1 MSILPALC
9 PQLPGQSVIKGWV
22 EKESWAALSPCCSVQ
37 SVSIRDWLI
46 WESSRDGK
54 DVRELSSLCP
64 STGKRSSWGCSLV
77 GIGASPF
84 HGLPKLGLAWPQ
96 SPLMPLVI
104 QLHPASPVSCMWKLG
119 HLKKLSLPSS
129 PLYVGFFIAT
139 LRLANS
145 LSIISEKPCSPF
157 PTVHKRMSLH
167 LCPAVL
173 MTTLS
178 ACQLGLH

>member
-1 MSILPALC
+1 M
-9 PQLPGQSVIKGWV
+9 
-22 EKESWAALSPCCSVQ
+22 
-37 SVSIRDWLI
+37 
-46 WESSRDGK
+46 
-54 DVRELSSLCP
+54 
-64 STGKRSSWGCSLV
+64 

-84 HGLPKLGLAWPQ
+84 HGLPKLGLIWPQ

-129 PLYVGFFIAT
+129 PLYVGFFIAA

-157 PTVHKRMSLH
+157 PTVHKQMSLH

-178 ACQLGLH
+178 LSLWATLSPMPPPSFQCQGLAQLPRVY